1 MNSRWWLESVG
12 ATSWI
17 HPPANQAKYGRQC
30 LAVSLDGDQ
39 TIMSLFADLIE
50 DLPNCSAAETED
62 TCSTISEALRSAKT
76 DSLGRGVVI
85 YFPGHDHSGSD
96 EGADDIPITGEQYFA
111 GFAGECIQDVAP
123 TLSNSDREFIL
134 SGAEEVREGK

>member
-1 MNSRWWLESVG
+1 
-12 ATSWI
+12 
-17 HPPANQAKYGRQC
+17 
-30 LAVSLDGDQ
+30 LDGDQ

-96 EGADDIPITGEQYFA
+96 EGAA
-111 GFAGECIQDVAP
+111 
-123 TLSNSDREFIL
+123 
-134 SGAEEVREGK
+134 AEG